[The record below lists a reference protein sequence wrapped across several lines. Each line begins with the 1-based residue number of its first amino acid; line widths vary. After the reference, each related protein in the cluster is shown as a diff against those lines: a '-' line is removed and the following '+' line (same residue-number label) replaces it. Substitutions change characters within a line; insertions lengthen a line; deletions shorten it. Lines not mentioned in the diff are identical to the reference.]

1 MQENEKSIKVE
12 IIKYAITNG
21 IALLFVLVLLLLRDA
36 FNETD
41 KQQLYN
47 SIADSF
53 TIPGVLLLCLAALI
67 GLTNQGSLDAIGYML
82 KRFFQMLIPFSKKEH
97 QKYADYVASKNKVH
111 GYSFLAWSGLVYL
124 IIAIIFIILFYTV

>member
-82 KRFFQMLIPFSKKEH
+82 KRFFQMLIPFYPQVH
-97 QKYADYVASKNKVH
+97 PRRMYLYMDY
-111 GYSFLAWSGLVYL
+111 
-124 IIAIIFIILFYTV
+124 T